1 MSNHFTLE
9 RLLYSARHYQASDIH
24 LIAGLPP
31 AWRVNGEIMLAE
43 AEPFTAAEV
52 AEFALEG
59 LTAEQKAVLDREM
72 ALCESFAH
80 EELGRFRVS
89 IYLRNGSPE
98 LAIRACTSVLR
109 TRKELGLPSE
119 LDELTT
125 RPSGLILI
133 TGATGSGKT
142 TTLNYM
148 IDQINSSRRCKII
161 MIEDPIEYVHDHKMA
176 LVVQQE
182 LYTDV
187 PNFNAGLL
195 HILRQDPDV
204 IGIGEMRNH
213 DTIATAL
220 TAAETGHLVIA
231 TLHTSSIVNTV
242 ERIVGVFPAEQQPQ
256 VILQLAN
263 SLQGILSQQL
273 LPTVDRRGRVL
284 ACELLMV
291 DGASRNVMREAE
303 WHKLYTQL
311 ELGSK
316 HGMCTMDSS
325 LARLYEQGRIS
336 YDTLLSHATYPDT
349 FRQKYNR
356 SNF

>member
-1 MSNHFTLE
+1 MCTITKWRWWYSRNFT
-9 RLLYSARHYQASDIH
+9 
-24 LIAGLPP
+24 P
-31 AWRVNGEIMLAE
+31 
-43 AEPFTAAEV
+43 
-52 AEFALEG
+52 
-59 LTAEQKAVLDREM
+59 
-72 ALCESFAH
+72 
-80 EELGRFRVS
+80 
-89 IYLRNGSPE
+89 
-98 LAIRACTSVLR
+98 
-109 TRKELGLPSE
+109 
-119 LDELTT
+119 
-125 RPSGLILI
+125 
-133 TGATGSGKT
+133 
-142 TTLNYM
+142 
-148 IDQINSSRRCKII
+148 
-161 MIEDPIEYVHDHKMA
+161 
-176 LVVQQE
+176 
-182 LYTDV
+182 V

-356 SNF
+356 SNL